1 MTRQETIDRARA
13 LVDEEEADVLTA
25 SRARDCFDE
34 ALSWWCQKTHCLP
47 VSITLDLVAGQQ
59 QYPFPSLWRGLV
71 RCYEVVAGNT
81 LTLGALTFTAVEG
94 AAGDLEFSVGATGAA
109 TATALAAAL
118 SAHEGVADSYSVEAR
133 GAYVVVTALK
143 GGLAE
148 PVFTG
153 TEDTLEVCESPL
165 RPYRF
170 DPIALYQQS
179 PTDEGS
185 PVECASTLEME
196 QDYGSGWR
204 ATDSNGD
211 PSRWVQEGSQY
222 VTLYPSPTGGS
233 VTFYGAAE
241 DYLLPDA
248 DTWDNLTLQVP
259 DTHRR
264 GLAYGT
270 ALAMCEVDLDNPT
283 ASERYGALGRK
294 FEVWLKQAE
303 GSGPR
308 RPVQLG
314 RRALRRGR
322 VIAEIRGSG

>member
-1 MTRQETIDRARA
+1 MTRQETIDRART
-13 LVDEEEADVLTA
+13 LVNEEEVDVLTA

-34 ALSWWCQKTHCLP
+34 ALSWWCQKTHALP

-59 QYPFPSLWRGLV
+59 QYPFPSRWRGIV
-71 RCYEVVAGNT
+71 RCYEVVAGGTVTLGSTT
-81 LTLGALTFTAVEG
+81 LTAADAPGVADTFP
-94 AAGDLEFSVGATGAA
+94 VGASDAA
-109 TATALAAAL
+109 TATALAAAINAHTTL
-118 SAHEGVADSYSVEAR
+118 SAGY
-133 GAYVVVTALK
+133 GAAASGDYVVITARK
-143 GGLAE
+143 GGLAA

-153 TEDTLEVCESPL
+153 TEDTLEVCTSPVT
-165 RPYRF
+165 PYRL
-170 DPIALYQQS
+170 DPVALYQQS

-185 PVECASTLEME
+185 PVECASVQEME

-314 RRALRRGR
+314 RRALSRGR
-322 VIAEIRGSG
+322 VLAEIRGSG